1 MGAIVS
7 NEFCTSLI
15 SEWGITVEL
24 RHLEHFVAVA
34 EERSFTRAASRVH
47 LVQSALSVSI
57 QSLERELDTRLFERT
72 THQVALTDAGQA
84 LLPEARRTLE
94 AAAAARS
101 AVTDA
106 NEGMRGTLRLGLM
119 QSLTLVDVAGL
130 IARFHRERPLVVI
143 RPRPATGGSASLAE
157 EVGRGTLDAAFI
169 ATGGPSVRNVSV
181 RALAAEPLLF
191 VCPTNHHLAQR
202 KVVTPELIRDETFV
216 EFVPGWGIRTAV
228 DQLFAGARTERSI
241 AVEVPDVSTCLALI
255 KAGLGVGFLTG
266 SILGSSDGLVG
277 INVRPAAMFEIGLA
291 VPSVGPPSAV
301 TQAFVDLVDA
311 GELVEMSQSRSK
323 ARPR

>member
-1 MGAIVS
+1 M
-7 NEFCTSLI
+7 
-15 SEWGITVEL
+15 EL
-24 RHLEHFVAVA
+24 RHLENFVAVA

-57 QSLERELDTRLFERT
+57 QSLEKELATRLFDRT

-101 AVTDA
+101 AVVDA
-106 NEGMRGTLRLGLM
+106 NDGMRGTLRLGLM

-130 IARFHRERPLVVI
+130 IARFHRERPLVTI

-181 RALAAEPLLF
+181 RALAAEPLLL
-191 VCPTNHHLAQR
+191 VCPADHRLARR
-202 KVVTPELIRDETFV
+202 KIVTPESIRDESFV
-216 EFVPGWGIRTAV
+216 EFAPGWGIRTAV
-228 DQLFAGARTERSI
+228 DRLFAAAGVERSI
-241 AVEVPDVSTCLALI
+241 SLEVPDVSTFSALVR
-255 KAGLGVGFLTG
+255 AGLGIGFLSG
-266 SILGSSDGLVG
+266 SILGTTGGLVG
-277 INVRPAAMFEIGLA
+277 VKVRPAVFFEIGLA
-291 VPSVGPPSAV
+291 VTSVGPLSRV
-301 TQAFVDLVDA
+301 TQAFVDLVDGQL
-311 GELVEMSQSRSK
+311 GESPQARSK
-323 ARPR
+323 ARSE

>member
-1 MGAIVS
+1 M
-7 NEFCTSLI
+7 
-15 SEWGITVEL
+15 EL
-24 RHLEHFVAVA
+24 RHLENFVAVA
-34 EERSFTRAASRVH
+34 EERSFTRAASRVN

-57 QSLERELDTRLFERT
+57 QSLEKELATRLFERT

-101 AVTDA
+101 AVADA
-106 NEGMRGTLRLGLM
+106 NDGMRGTLRLGLM

-130 IARFHRERPLVVI
+130 IARFHRERPLVTI

-181 RALAAEPLLF
+181 RALAAEPLIL
-191 VCPTNHHLAQR
+191 VCPSEHRLARR
-202 KVVTPELIRDETFV
+202 KVVTPEVLRDETFV

-228 DQLFAGARTERSI
+228 DRLFAAASIERSI
-241 AVEVPDVSTCLALI
+241 SLEVPDVSTFSALVR
-255 KAGLGVGFLTG
+255 AGLGVGFLMG
-266 SILGSSDGLVG
+266 SILGATDGLVG
-277 INVRPAAMFEIGLA
+277 VKVRPASSFEIGLA
-291 VPSVGPPSAV
+291 VPSVGPLSRV
-301 TQAFVDLVDA
+301 TQAFVDLVDD
-311 GELVEMSQSRSK
+311 GQFVETPRSRSK
-323 ARPR
+323 ARRA

>member
-1 MGAIVS
+1 M
-7 NEFCTSLI
+7 
-15 SEWGITVEL
+15 EL

-47 LVQSALSVSI
+47 LVQSALSVSV

-72 THQVALTDAGQA
+72 THQVALTDAGHA

-130 IARFHRERPLVVI
+130 LTRFHRERPLVAI

-157 EVGRGTLDAAFI
+157 EVGQGTLDAAFI
-169 ATGGPSVRNVSV
+169 ATNGPSVRNISV
-181 RALAAEPLLF
+181 RALAAEPLLL
-191 VCPTNHHLAQR
+191 VCPTNHHLAHR
-202 KVVTPELIRDETFV
+202 KVVTLKVIGDETFV
-216 EFVPGWGIRTAV
+216 EFAPGWGIRTAV
-228 DQLFAGARTERSI
+228 DELFAGASTERSI
-241 AVEVPDVSTCLALI
+241 SVEVPDVTTFLAFVR
-255 KAGLGVGFLTG
+255 AGLGLGFLTG
-266 SILGSSDGLVG
+266 SILGSTGGLVG
-277 INVRPAAMFEIGLA
+277 IKVRPAASFEIGLA
-291 VPSVGPPSAV
+291 VPSEGPLSPV

-311 GELVEMSQSRSK
+311 SELEKISP
-323 ARPR
+323 AR

>member
-1 MGAIVS
+1 M
-7 NEFCTSLI
+7 
-15 SEWGITVEL
+15 EL
-24 RHLEHFVAVA
+24 RQLENFVAVA

-57 QSLERELDTRLFERT
+57 QSLEKELTTRLFERT

-101 AVTDA
+101 AVADA

-130 IARFHRERPLVVI
+130 IARFHRERPLVTI

-181 RALAAEPLLF
+181 RPLAAEPLLL
-191 VCPTNHHLAQR
+191 VCPTQHHLAHR
-202 KVVTPELIRDETFV
+202 KVVTPETIRDETFV
-216 EFVPGWGIRTAV
+216 EFVPGWGIRAV
-228 DQLFAGARTERSI
+228 VDRLFAAARIDRSI
-241 AVEVPDVSTCLALI
+241 SVEVPDVSTFSALVR
-255 KAGLGVGFLTG
+255 AGLGIGFLTG
-266 SILGSSDGLVG
+266 SILGATDELVG
-277 INVRPAAMFEIGLA
+277 IKVRPALSFEVGLA
-291 VPSVGPPSAV
+291 VNSVGPLSRV
-301 TQAFVDLVDA
+301 TQAFVDLVNDLTA
-311 GELVEMSQSRSK
+311 SSL
-323 ARPR
+323 

>member
-1 MGAIVS
+1 
-7 NEFCTSLI
+7 L
-15 SEWGITVEL
+15 EL
-24 RHLEHFVAVA
+24 RHLEHFIAVA

-57 QSLERELDTRLFERT
+57 QALEKELATRLFERS
-72 THQVALTDAGQA
+72 THQVSLTDAGQA

-130 IARFHRERPLVVI
+130 IARFHRERPLVTI

-181 RALAAEPLLF
+181 RALAAEPLLL
-191 VCPTNHHLAQR
+191 VCPVHHHLAHR
-202 KVVTPELIRDETFV
+202 KVVTPEAIQDEAFV

-228 DQLFAGARTERSI
+228 DRLFAGAKFERSI
-241 AVEVPDVSTCLALI
+241 SVEVPDVSTFSALVR
-255 KAGLGVGFLTG
+255 AGLGVGFLTG
-266 SILGSSDGLVG
+266 SILGATEGLIG
-277 INVRPAAMFEIGLA
+277 IKVRPAASFEIGLA
-291 VPSVGPPSAV
+291 LPSVGPLSRV

-311 GELVEMSQSRSK
+311 GDYNG
-323 ARPR
+323 

>member
-1 MGAIVS
+1 M
-7 NEFCTSLI
+7 
-15 SEWGITVEL
+15 EL

-47 LVQSALSVSI
+47 LVQSALSVSV
-57 QSLERELDTRLFERT
+57 QSLERELDTRLFDRT

-101 AVTDA
+101 AVVGA

-130 IARFHRERPLVVI
+130 IARFHRERPLVAI

-169 ATGGPSVRNVSV
+169 ATNGPPVRNVSV
-181 RALAAEPLLF
+181 KALAAEPILL
-191 VCPTNHHLAQR
+191 VCPTDHHLAHR
-202 KVVTPELIRDETFV
+202 KVVTPEVIRDETFV
-216 EFVPGWGIRTAV
+216 EFAPGWGIRTAA
-228 DQLFAGARTERSI
+228 DQLFAGARIERSI
-241 AVEVPDVSTCLALI
+241 SVEVPDVSTFLALA

-266 SILGSSDGLVG
+266 SILGTTDGLVG
-277 INVRPAAMFEIGLA
+277 IKVRPAASFEIGLA
-291 VPSVGPPSAV
+291 VPSAGPLSPV
-301 TQAFVDLVDA
+301 TRAFVDLVYP
-311 GELVEMSQSRSK
+311 GEPVEL
-323 ARPR
+323 